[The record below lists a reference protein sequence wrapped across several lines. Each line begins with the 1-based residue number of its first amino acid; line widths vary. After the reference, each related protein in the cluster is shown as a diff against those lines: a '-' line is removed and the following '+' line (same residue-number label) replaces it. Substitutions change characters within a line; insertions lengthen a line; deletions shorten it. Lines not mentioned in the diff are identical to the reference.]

1 MAEKSGLEMIEA
13 LLEKVELLDR
23 RFTTVEQNVKE
34 LLSRANGFVP
44 QVSQPELT
52 TAPAAPAPQLK
63 VPGPS
68 ITGSEPSATS
78 MEAMNAS
85 AIKATTNNTKV
96 MGKIKN
102 REGKALIGVQVTVL
116 KENGEIVKQTKT
128 NRAGDWMC
136 FLPPGIY
143 KARYFLD
150 KMINTN
156 VAFSINPE
164 QTLIRVAQPK
174 WEG

>member
-1 MAEKSGLEMIEA
+1 MTQKSGLEMIET

-23 RFTTVEQNVKE
+23 RFTVVEQNVKE

-44 QVSQPELT
+44 QISNQSDPLPPKLD
-52 TAPAAPAPQLK
+52 ACCPAICG
-63 VPGPS
+63 VEPS
-68 ITGSEPSATS
+68 ITD

-85 AIKATTNNTKV
+85 VMKVATNNAKV

-102 REGKALIGVQVTVL
+102 QEGKAIIGAQVTIV
-116 KENGEIVKQTKT
+116 KENGEVVKQTKT

-150 KMINTN
+150 KTINTAVSLN
-156 VAFSINPE
+156 ISPE
-164 QTLIRVAQPK
+164 QTIIRVAQPK
-174 WEG
+174 WG